1 MKWRGTV
8 ERKGKRSRF
17 SLAGLVAAAWL
28 LAACASPTSAL
39 PTETLAPTPTHWTP
53 PVSPASP
60 GDTPAPTTTPPPA
73 RTPTPVAEPVQ
84 SEPGRTHRIPAP
96 DGRWT
101 AVVNETAGSLDLQSA
116 EGETLAVF
124 PAGST
129 VGTANWSPD
138 GQHLLVV
145 RTNWLRAESGEK
157 LDISG
162 PAEVWH
168 LRVEG
173 DRVGEPRLSFRPP
186 PELEE
191 RAHGTI
197 VPSQIVLDRWSP
209 DCRHVLFWLGPLG
222 ASILADGLPLRALD
236 VQTGQATLLADAT
249 LLNPRYQS
257 WAPDSSALAF
267 TAGGYRSAQVNKWLS
282 LFDATSGQV
291 TTVVSMTD
299 QVPGIVAWSPQEDLI
314 AYAAVSAAETGPG
327 MADWMVFENPAIAG
341 RRVYLLNPATGQH
354 WRLNDTDAFQDA
366 PTWSDDGAILYYVER
381 EEDTMALMAADP
393 ATGQAQVVEGLRQPA
408 PGAVGYYG
416 QSDWDDLLAYRQPEA
431 SRAAVPPLTETYV
444 HPAYGYTLRYPSGW
458 HVGKGWQG
466 LLGWQEMLTLTS
478 YPPDAAPPDLGVFSG
493 QALIAIQ
500 VVQVPAGGLETLLDQ
515 VLASPG
521 PGQVPIPDQ
530 ERALTA
536 FDRRERTV
544 DGRPAARLETM
555 GEFGTVNH
563 VMVVLDGTQGFIL
576 RGQGDGRVFDAV
588 AESLRLP

>member
-1 MKWRGTV
+1 MR
-8 ERKGKRSRF
+8 
-17 SLAGLVAAAWL
+17 
-28 LAACASPTSAL
+28 
-39 PTETLAPTPTHWTP
+39 
-53 PVSPASP
+53 
-60 GDTPAPTTTPPPA
+60 
-73 RTPTPVAEPVQ
+73 
-84 SEPGRTHRIPAP
+84 RIPAS
-96 DGRWT
+96 DGHWT
-101 AVVNETAGSLDLQSA
+101 AVVNETTGSLDLQSA
-116 EGETLAVF
+116 GGESLAVF
-124 PAGST
+124 PEGST

-138 GQHLLVV
+138 SRHLLVV
-145 RTNWLRAESGEK
+145 RTNWLRSESGEK
-157 LDISG
+157 LDVSG

-173 DRVGEPRLSFRPP
+173 DQVGEPLLSFRPP
-186 PELEE
+186 PELEK

-197 VPSQIVLDRWSP
+197 APSQIVLGQWSP
-209 DCRHVLFWLGPLG
+209 DSRYVLLWLGPLG

-236 VQTGQATLLADAT
+236 VETGQATLLADET

-257 WAPDSSALAF
+257 WAPDNSALAF
-267 TAGGYRSAQVNKWLS
+267 TAGGYRSAQVNKWLN
-282 LFDATSGQV
+282 LFDVTSGQV

-299 QVPGIVAWSPQEDLI
+299 QVPGIVAWSPRGDLI
-314 AYAAVSAAETGPG
+314 AYAAVPAAETGPDL
-327 MADWMVFENPAIAG
+327 ADWMVFENSAIAG
-341 RRVYLLNPATGQH
+341 RRVYLLDPATGQH
-354 WRLNDTDAFQDA
+354 RRLNDTDVFQDA
-366 PTWSDDGAILYYVER
+366 PTWSDDGSILYYVER

-393 ATGQAQVVEGLRQPA
+393 TTGQAWMVEGSRQPA

-416 QSDWDDLLAYRQPEA
+416 QSDWDDLLAHCQPETA
-431 SRAAVPPLTETYV
+431 RAAVPPLTETYG
-444 HPAYGYTLRYPSGW
+444 HPAYGYTLRYPSSW

-466 LLGWQEMLTLTS
+466 LLGWQEMPTLTS
-478 YPPDAAPPDLGVFSG
+478 YPPGAAPPDLGAFSG

-563 VMVVLDGTQGFIL
+563 VLVVLDGTQGFIL

-588 AESLRLP
+588 AGSLRLP